1 MAWDFVFTPGGL
13 LPNQSQAR
21 LPALCSAH
29 HAWVLEGVKLSK
41 VCGKHFSLE
50 EKGKLLNADRKKMPS
65 RKMWKFTVDTD
76 AGRANV

>member
-1 MAWDFVFTPGGL
+1 MAWDFVSTPRGL

-50 EKGKLLNADRKKMPS
+50 EKGKLLNADQKKNAFQENVEVYS
-65 RKMWKFTVDTD
+65 RHW
-76 AGRANV
+76 RWES